1 MNACPPDRHQLKSLF
16 VTRFELPEDS
26 LATDTPIFSAG
37 LLDSFHLIELL
48 GYLERDSGIR
58 ISPGEISLDN
68 FDTLERLEAFL
79 QRKASPR
86 P

>member
-26 LATDTPIFSAG
+26 LSVNTPIFSGG
-37 LLDSFHLIELL
+37 LLDSFHLIDLL

-58 ISPGEISLDN
+58 ITPGEISLDN

-79 QRKASPR
+79 RRKASATP
-86 P
+86 